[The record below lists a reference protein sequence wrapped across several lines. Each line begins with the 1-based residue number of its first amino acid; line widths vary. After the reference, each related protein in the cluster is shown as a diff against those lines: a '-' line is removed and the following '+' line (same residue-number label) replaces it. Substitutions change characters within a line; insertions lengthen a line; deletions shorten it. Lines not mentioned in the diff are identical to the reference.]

1 MIMSG
6 DNYAEIMRLVAQTE
20 TNLQKYLGINMLAY
34 CVDTCLT
41 QPRQHAVW
49 PLQSDAD
56 FKAYP
61 IEDTSMMPWFEEN
74 VQ

>member
-6 DNYAEIMRLVAQTE
+6 DNSAEIMRLVAQAE

-41 QPRQHAVW
+41 QTRQYAV
-49 PLQSDAD
+49 
-56 FKAYP
+56 
-61 IEDTSMMPWFEEN
+61 
-74 VQ
+74 